1 LNVKNKDKSKEMF
14 FLFQCKY
21 SKNDENT
28 LKWSFLKEISNYF
41 VSYKEMIEN
50 KKSINGK
57 IVDHTFKFVHITN
70 RRLDSKNN
78 VINHFKKIN
87 RPTNFIYDYKDAE
100 YFQLCDYHD
109 VLSEENLKIDEFA
122 KKFILITRFD
132 CNNSLIDDINE
143 NKIQLSENLDIDNLY
158 KGILEQTTKK
168 TRWIDQTQIESLMLK
183 NKRKR
188 SQTNENS
195 SKKKK

>member
-1 LNVKNKDKSKEMF
+1 MF